1 MRQHSRWLR
10 LLALLL
16 GLTLMAAA
24 CGDDDDTEAEGD
36 EGTTTTAEEEGGAA
50 AAPPVGEAAP
60 TCQGE
65 SDGVLRIGGLLPET
79 GDLAFLGPP
88 EIAGAELAAADINAA
103 GGVLGQPVEYLP
115 GDSGDSDPDLANPTV
130 DGHLAAGADAVLG
143 AAASGVSLNV
153 IDKITGACKIHF
165 SPANTSPEFT
175 DYDDDDLYFRTSPSD
190 VLQGRVLADLIIEEG
205 HTSVA
210 VLARQ
215 DSYGEG
221 LLEFTRM
228 PLEEQGAE
236 VVVDSVYDP
245 EAQTFSAEVDEVIS
259 ADPDAFVMI
268 GFAES
273 GIILNDL
280 FEQGFTADEKAIYM
294 VDGNIGD
301 SSIEEGAPPGA
312 LAGIKGTLP
321 SAELTEEFQ
330 DRLNQQWQ
338 TSAGEALNAFSYGAE
353 TYDAMVIMALAAEIA
368 GSDDPAQVAAN
379 INGVTRDGTQCTTF
393 EECRDLIAD
402 GEDIDYDGPSGPQE
416 FSQPGEPSAASFL
429 IQTYGDD
436 NQIDDS
442 LNEFRQAAF

>member
-1 MRQHSRWLR
+1 MRQHNRWLR

-16 GLTLMAAA
+16 GVTLVAAA
-24 CGDDDDTEAEGD
+24 CGDDDDTEAGD
-36 EGTTTTAEEEGGAA
+36 EDTTETTEEEGGAS

-60 TCQGE
+60 TCTGE

-88 EIAGAELAAADINAA
+88 EIAGAELAVADINAA

-130 DGHLAAGADAVLG
+130 DGHLSAGVDAVLG

-175 DYDDDDLYFRTSPSD
+175 EYDDDDLYFRTSPSD
-190 VLQGRVLADLIIEEG
+190 VLQGRVLADLIVEDG
-205 HTSVA
+205 NSTVA
-210 VLARQ
+210 LLARQ

-221 LLEFTRM
+221 LLQFTIE

-245 EAQTFSAEVDEVIS
+245 EAQTFTAEVDEVIS

-280 FEQGFTADEKAIYM
+280 FEQGFTPDEKAIYM

-301 SSIEEGAPPGA
+301 SSIEEGAPAGA

-321 SAELTEEFQ
+321 SAELTQEFQ
-330 DRLNQQWQ
+330 DRLNEQWQ

-353 TYDAMVIMALAAEIA
+353 TYDAVVIMALAAELA

-379 INGVTRDGTQCTTF
+379 INGVTRDGTECTTF
-393 EECRDLIAD
+393 EECQPLVAD
-402 GEDIDYDGPSGPQE
+402 GEDIDYNGPSGPQD

-442 LNEFRQAAF
+442 MNEYRQASF

>member
-10 LLALLL
+10 PLALIL
-16 GLTLMAAA
+16 GVTLVAAA
-24 CGDDDDTEAEGD
+24 CGDDDDSETSGD
-36 EGTTTTAEEEGGAA
+36 ETTTTAEEGGAA
-50 AAPPVGEAAP
+50 AGPEVGEAAP

-65 SDGVLRIGGLLPET
+65 SDGVLKIGGLLPQT

-88 EIAGAELAAADINAA
+88 EIAGAELAVADVNAA
-103 GGVLGQPVEYLP
+103 GGVLDKPVEYLP

-130 DGHLAAGADAVLG
+130 DNHLAAGADAILG
-143 AAASGVSLNV
+143 AASSGVSLNV
-153 IDKITGACKIHF
+153 IDKITGACKIQF
-165 SPANTSPEFT
+165 SPANTSPELT
-175 DYDDDDLYFRTSPSD
+175 DYDDDDLYFRTAPSD
-190 VLQGRVLADLIIEEG
+190 VLQGRVLADLIVEEG
-205 HTSVA
+205 HSTVA
-210 VLARQ
+210 LLARQ

-221 LLEFTRM
+221 LLEFTKQ

-236 VVVDSVYDP
+236 VVVERLYDP
-245 EAQTFSAEVDEVIS
+245 EAQTFSAEVDEVNS
-259 ADPDAFVMI
+259 ADPDALVMI

-280 FEQGFTADEKAIYM
+280 FEQGFTPDQKAIYM

-330 DRLNQQWQ
+330 GRLNEQWQ

-353 TYDAMVIMALAAEIA
+353 TYDAVVIMALAAEVA

-379 INGVTRDGTQCTTF
+379 INGVTRDGTECTTF
-393 EECRDLIAD
+393 EECKQLVAD
-402 GEDIDYDGPSGPQE
+402 GEDIDYNGPSGPQE
-416 FSQPGEPSAASFL
+416 FSQPGEPTAASFL

-436 NQIDDS
+436 NKIDSS
-442 LNEFRQAAF
+442 LNEFRQASF

>member
-1 MRQHSRWLR
+1 MRQHTRWLR
-10 LLALLL
+10 LLALFL
-16 GLTLMAAA
+16 GVTLVAAA
-24 CGDDDDTEAEGD
+24 CGDDDDSETGGGE
-36 EGTTTTAEEEGGAA
+36 TTTTAEEGGAA
-50 AAPPVGEAAP
+50 AAPEVGEAAP

-65 SDGVLRIGGLLPET
+65 SDGVLKIGGLLPQT

-88 EIAGAELAAADINAA
+88 EIAGAELAVADINAA
-103 GGVLGQPVEYLP
+103 GGVLDKPVEYLP

-130 DGHLAAGADAVLG
+130 DNHLAAGVDAILG

-165 SPANTSPEFT
+165 SPANTSPELT

-190 VLQGRVLADLIIEEG
+190 VLQGRVLADLILEEG
-205 HTSVA
+205 HSTVA
-210 VLARQ
+210 LLARQ

-221 LLEFTRM
+221 LLEFTKQ
-228 PLEEQGAE
+228 PLEEGGAE
-236 VVVDSVYDP
+236 VVVERLYDP
-245 EAQTFSAEVDEVIS
+245 EAQTFSAEVDEVTS

-280 FEQGFTADEKAIYM
+280 FEQGFTPDEKAIYM

-312 LAGIKGTLP
+312 LAGIRGTLP

-330 DRLNQQWQ
+330 GRLNEQWQ
-338 TSAGEALNAFSYGAE
+338 ASAGEALNAFSYGAE
-353 TYDAMVIMALAAEIA
+353 TYDAVVIMALAAEVA
-368 GSDDPAQVAAN
+368 GTDDPAQVAAN
-379 INGVTRDGTQCTTF
+379 INGVTREGTECTTF
-393 EECRDLIAD
+393 EECKSLVAD
-402 GEDIDYDGPSGPQE
+402 GEDIDLNGPSGPQE
-416 FSQPGEPSAASFL
+416 FSQPGEPTAASFL

-436 NQIDDS
+436 NKIDSS
-442 LNEFRQAAF
+442 LNEFRQASF

>member
-1 MRQHSRWLR
+1 MRQHNRWLR

-16 GLTLMAAA
+16 GVTLVAAA
-24 CGDDDDTEAEGD
+24 CGDDDDTEAGD
-36 EGTTTTAEEEGGAA
+36 EDTTETTEEEGGAS
-50 AAPPVGEAAP
+50 AAPPVGDAAP
-60 TCQGE
+60 TCTGE

-88 EIAGAELAAADINAA
+88 EIAGAELAVADINAA

-130 DGHLAAGADAVLG
+130 DGHLSAGVDAVLG

-175 DYDDDDLYFRTSPSD
+175 EYDDDDLYFRTSPSD
-190 VLQGRVLADLIIEEG
+190 VLQGRVLADLIVEDG
-205 HTSVA
+205 NSTVA
-210 VLARQ
+210 LLARQ

-221 LLEFTRM
+221 LLQFTIE

-280 FEQGFTADEKAIYM
+280 FEQGFTPDEKAIYM

-301 SSIEEGAPPGA
+301 SSIEEGAPAGA

-321 SAELTEEFQ
+321 SAELTQEFQ

-353 TYDAMVIMALAAEIA
+353 TYDAVVIMALAAELA

-379 INGVTRDGTQCTTF
+379 INGVTRDGTECTTF
-393 EECRDLIAD
+393 EECQPLVAD
-402 GEDIDYDGPSGPQE
+402 GEDIDYNGPSGPQD

-436 NQIDDS
+436 NAIDDS
-442 LNEFRQAAF
+442 LNEYRQASF

>member
-1 MRQHSRWLR
+1 MRQHNRWLR

-16 GLTLMAAA
+16 GVTLVAAA
-24 CGDDDDTEAEGD
+24 CGDDDDTEAGD
-36 EGTTTTAEEEGGAA
+36 EDTTETTEEEGGAS
-50 AAPPVGEAAP
+50 AAPPVGDAAP
-60 TCQGE
+60 TCTGE

-88 EIAGAELAAADINAA
+88 EIAGAELAVADINAA

-130 DGHLAAGADAVLG
+130 DGHLSAGVDAVLG

-175 DYDDDDLYFRTSPSD
+175 EYDDDDLYFRTSPSD
-190 VLQGRVLADLIIEEG
+190 VLQGRVLADLIVEDG
-205 HTSVA
+205 NSTVA
-210 VLARQ
+210 LLARQ

-221 LLEFTRM
+221 LLQFTIE

-245 EAQTFSAEVDEVIS
+245 EAQTFTAEVDEVIS

-280 FEQGFTADEKAIYM
+280 FEQGFTPDEKAIYM

-301 SSIEEGAPPGA
+301 SSIEEGAPAGA

-321 SAELTEEFQ
+321 SAELTQEFQ

-353 TYDAMVIMALAAEIA
+353 TYDAVVIMALAAELA

-379 INGVTRDGTQCTTF
+379 INGVTRDGTECTTF
-393 EECRDLIAD
+393 EECQPLVAD
-402 GEDIDYDGPSGPQE
+402 GEDIDYNGPSGPQD

-436 NQIDDS
+436 NAIDDS
-442 LNEFRQAAF
+442 LNEYRQASF

>member
-1 MRQHSRWLR
+1 
-10 LLALLL
+10 
-16 GLTLMAAA
+16 
-24 CGDDDDTEAEGD
+24 
-36 EGTTTTAEEEGGAA
+36 
-50 AAPPVGEAAP
+50 
-60 TCQGE
+60 
-65 SDGVLRIGGLLPET
+65 
-79 GDLAFLGPP
+79 
-88 EIAGAELAAADINAA
+88 
-103 GGVLGQPVEYLP
+103 
-115 GDSGDSDPDLANPTV
+115 
-130 DGHLAAGADAVLG
+130 LG

-190 VLQGRVLADLIIEEG
+190 VLQGRVLADLIVEEG
-205 HTSVA
+205 NSTVA
-210 VLARQ
+210 LLARQ

-221 LLEFTRM
+221 LLQFTKQ

-280 FEQGFTADEKAIYM
+280 FEQGFTPDEKAIYM

-301 SSIEEGAPPGA
+301 SSIEEGAPAGA

-321 SAELTEEFQ
+321 SAELTQEFQ

-338 TSAGEALNAFSYGAE
+338 SSAGEALNAFSYGAE
-353 TYDAMVIMALAAEIA
+353 TYDAVIIMALAAEVA

-379 INGVTRDGTQCTTF
+379 INGVTRDGTECTTF
-393 EECRDLIAD
+393 EECKQLVAD
-402 GEDIDYDGPSGPQE
+402 GEDIDYNGPSGPQE

-436 NQIDDS
+436 NSIDHS
-442 LNEFRQAAF
+442 LDEFRQASF

>member
-1 MRQHSRWLR
+1 MRQHIWWLR

-16 GLTLMAAA
+16 GVTIVAAA
-24 CGDDDDTEAEGD
+24 CGDDDSETGGDT
-36 EGTTTTAEEEGGAA
+36 TTTTAEEGGAA
-50 AAPPVGEAAP
+50 AAPEVGEAAP

-65 SDGVLRIGGLLPET
+65 SDGVLKVGGLLPQT

-88 EIAGAELAAADINAA
+88 EIAGAELAVADVNAA
-103 GGVLGQPVEYLP
+103 GGVLDKPVEYLP

-130 DGHLAAGADAVLG
+130 DNHLAAGADAILR
-143 AAASGVSLNV
+143 AASSGVALNV
-153 IDKITGACKIHF
+153 IDKFTGACNIQF
-165 SPANTSPEFT
+165 SPANTSPELT
-175 DYDDDDLYFRTSPSD
+175 DYDDDDLYFRTAPSD
-190 VLQGRVLADLIIEEG
+190 VLQGRVLADLIVEEG
-205 HTSVA
+205 HSSVA
-210 VLARQ
+210 LLARQ

-221 LLEFTRM
+221 LLEFTKQ

-236 VVVDSVYDP
+236 VVVERLYDP
-245 EAQTFSAEVDEVIS
+245 EAQTFSAEVDEVNS
-259 ADPDAFVMI
+259 ADPDALVMI

-280 FEQGFTADEKAIYM
+280 FEQGFTPDQKAIYM

-330 DRLNQQWQ
+330 GRLNEQWQ

-353 TYDAMVIMALAAEIA
+353 TYDAVVIMALAAEVA

-379 INGVTRDGTQCTTF
+379 INGVTRDGTECTTF
-393 EECRDLIAD
+393 EECKQLVAD
-402 GEDIDYDGPSGPQE
+402 GEDIDYNGPSGPQE
-416 FSQPGEPSAASFL
+416 FSQPGEPTAASFL

-436 NQIDDS
+436 NKIDSS
-442 LNEFRQAAF
+442 LNEFRQASF